1 MKSVL
6 HQSGPCHDN
15 PLNDSLIHSLMCRVL
30 VTETFKLLYIY
41 ACKGLLS
48 IFLFKCIYIYLH
60 FKLKLISIQ
69 VNLLLHRKVSS
80 NKINWTSAGGENK

>member
-30 VTETFKLLYIY
+30 VTETIKLLYIY

-48 IFLFKCIYIYLH
+48 IFLFKFIYIL
-60 FKLKLISIQ
+60 
-69 VNLLLHRKVSS
+69 N
-80 NKINWTSAGGENK
+80 